1 MIIESVKLYEMS
13 VFAEFFLGISIMYL
27 IVHGLFISL
36 SSDKFP
42 LIQSSIINLAAL
54 ILFMACCILW
64 SDSLYSI
71 KKITFCYTI
80 ITDYLSLCSKL
91 MVGISSLICLILIKQ
106 YLVAQKINSFEYVII
121 LLFAVL
127 GLFLLCS
134 SNDFITAYLALELQ
148 SLSFYVLSAFKK
160 KSYHSVESGLKY
172 FILGSFS
179 SGLFLFG
186 ASFIYGGVGTL
197 NFTQIQ
203 KFFIFAELED
213 FYETVIMKVHG
224 PARTDGLLTGF
235 ELIKYIAVSKK
246 PILLSITDPESIDNQ
261 ILPAFQNFLFIGL
274 SFIFVSLFFKLA
286 LAPFH
291 LWSPDVYENSPSSS
305 AFFFAVVPKISIFV
319 LLLRIT
325 YFSISHNSYM
335 LNDTMIWY
343 QEIIGF
349 LSVSSA
355 AIGAFGGLRQKKF
368 KSLLAYSSISHMG
381 YLMIAYISGTC
392 LGFQMLLSYLII
404 YTVSGVCL
412 WSVFMFMRTKKGS
425 AKKQNKDLTDFT
437 LLRKSNLILSIILM
451 TALFSM
457 AGLPPMIGFLV
468 KLNILTIAIE
478 NSLYFVALF
487 SILFSVISTFY
498 YLRIIK
504 IVNFEPG
511 IAGPLFYPINSIN
524 VIIVV
529 ILFYLFIF
537 LFINPSMLYLV
548 TYKITLLYF

>member
-1 MIIESVKLYEMS
+1 MIIEAVKLYEMN

-27 IVHGLFISL
+27 IVHGLFLSL

-42 LIQSSIINLAAL
+42 LIQSSIINLAVL
-54 ILFMACCILW
+54 ILFMTCCILW
-64 SDSLYSI
+64 SDHLSTI
-71 KKITFCYTI
+71 KQITFCYTI
-80 ITDYLSLCSKL
+80 ISDYLSLCSKL
-91 MVGISSLICLILIKQ
+91 IVGISSLICLLLIKQ
-106 YLVAQKINSFEYVII
+106 YLIAQKINSFEYIII

-148 SLSFYVLSAFKK
+148 SLSFYVLAAFKK

-186 ASFIYGGVGTL
+186 ASFIYGGLGTL
-197 NFTQIQ
+197 NFSEIQ
-203 KFFIFAELED
+203 KLSVFSEIIDFF
-213 FYETVIMKVHG
+213 ETIVKKCHDPVLKYKV
-224 PARTDGLLTGF
+224 TDIQWMRYVRLLADPRLF
-235 ELIKYIAVSKK
+235 DIC
-246 PILLSITDPESIDNQ
+246 DPESIENQ
-261 ILPAFQNFLFIGL
+261 ILPIFQNFVFIGL

-305 AFFFAVVPKISIFV
+305 AFFFAIVPKISIFV
-319 LLLRIT
+319 LLFRIT
-325 YFSISHNSYM
+325 HFQDNYEIM
-335 LNDTMIWY
+335 NDSMVWY
-343 QEIIGF
+343 QEIIGL
-349 LSVSSA
+349 LSVLSA

-381 YLMIAYISGTC
+381 YLMIAYISGTGI
-392 LGFQMLLSYLII
+392 GFQMLLSYLII
-404 YTVSGVCL
+404 YIGSGVCL
-412 WSVFMFMRTKKGS
+412 WSVFMLMRIKKGS
-425 AKKQNKDLTDFT
+425 AKKQNKDLADFM
-437 LLRKSNLILSIILM
+437 LLRKSNVMLSVILM

-457 AGLPPMIGFLV
+457 AGLPPMVGFIV
-468 KLNILTIAIE
+468 KFNILTIAIE
-478 NSLYFVALF
+478 ESFYFVALF

-498 YLRIIK
+498 YLRVVK
-504 IVNFEPG
+504 VVSFEPG
-511 IAGPLFYPINSIN
+511 IAGPLYYPINSMN

-537 LFINPSMLYLV
+537 LFINPSMLYLI
-548 TYKITLLYF
+548 TYKIRLLFYGI